1 MDELTAR
8 LESLLSRYRSV
19 LDQGKD
25 DDGGKTWD
33 EFRKELQLLIAE
45 YGASAVDAALND
57 IPDGAA
63 AEISLH

>member
-8 LESLLSRYRSV
+8 LESLLSRYRAA

-25 DDGGKTWD
+25 DSGEAW
-33 EFRKELQLLIAE
+33 ELFRKELQLLIAE
-45 YGASAVDAALND
+45 YGAIAIDAALND

-63 AEISLH
+63 AAISLH